1 MRRPFDRLRQEMRR
15 CDGYPWE
22 QQARSPL
29 QLIPPHPSLHSQ
41 GLPSSR
47 CLLCSPSA
55 KESHS
60 AEGQDCTSWKGKNVR
75 TRSQAVY
82 ACPSWRTFA
91 LPIVL
96 RTLSEV
102 ATSEGI
108 QLAVEARRAAF
119 WEGMRSSH
127 GAVCVAYTW
136 SIRHY
141 IEGLHRSQ
149 HVGVM
154 GSTRTTYG

>member
-60 AEGQDCTSWKGKNVR
+60 AEGQECTSWKGKNVR

-82 ACPSWRTFA
+82 ASPSWRTFA
-91 LPIVL
+91 LPIEL
-96 RTLSEV
+96 RALSEV
-102 ATSEGI
+102 ATSERVE
-108 QLAVEARRAAF
+108 LAVEAGWTTLCDQIVGFVWSPPLSQGVCIPGLAATTSN
-119 WEGMRSSH
+119 GYKGVRSY
-127 GAVCVAYTW
+127 AVQA
-136 SIRHY
+136 
-141 IEGLHRSQ
+141 
-149 HVGVM
+149 
-154 GSTRTTYG
+154 